1 MMTRADKIVDEYFEW
16 MCGLVGRK
24 VHYRRLLAFL
34 HCVDFTYTIPMDSN
48 RAEDG
53 IGLRYRFGRERG
65 YGGAETASS
74 LDIRPCSVL
83 EMMVALAIR
92 CEEHIMG
99 DPDIGDR
106 TGQWFW
112 GMVDSLGLS
121 RMTDAR
127 FNAHLAGQEVRKFLS
142 REYRRDGRGGLF
154 WVRGCRRDLRTVEI
168 WYQMCW
174 YLDEILEG

>member
-1 MMTRADKIVDEYFEW
+1 MGDERMAEEYFRW
-16 MCGLVGRK
+16 MCRLVSGK
-24 VHYRRLLAFL
+24 PHYRRLLAFL
-34 HCVDFTYTIPMDSN
+34 HGVEFTYTIPMDSN

-53 IGLRYRFGRERG
+53 VELRYRFGRDLG
-65 YGGAETASS
+65 YGDVQIASC
-74 LDIRPCSVL
+74 LDVRPCSVL

-106 TGQWFW
+106 TGKWFW

-121 RMTDAR
+121 HMTDREFDIDHVRHVVRR
-127 FNAHLAGQEVRKFLS
+127 FLA
-142 REYRRDGRGGLF
+142 REYGKDGRGGLF
-154 WVRGCRRDLRTVEI
+154 LVHGCRRDLRRAEI

-174 YLDEILEG
+174 YLVSR